1 MNNHYVNV
9 ECIYYYYFGQDD
21 DVEYFYAIL
30 TFIHLFIF
38 LGNSSQVRSSVNMYV
53 VTVLPAAALWS
64 TLHFFWPPF
73 LHHASP
79 FLCSSSSPSRTADNT
94 SGHSASGF
102 WTAAP
107 SLFFSFLQLFFSTT
121 VFVKRC
127 EINRRITKNTRIC
140 S

>member
-1 MNNHYVNV
+1 
-9 ECIYYYYFGQDD
+9 
-21 DVEYFYAIL
+21 
-30 TFIHLFIF
+30 
-38 LGNSSQVRSSVNMYV
+38 MYV
-53 VTVLPAAALWS
+53 VTAASSSFVVHFA
-64 TLHFFWPPF
+64 FFWPPF

-107 SLFFSFLQLFFSTT
+107 SLFFSFLQPFFSTT

-127 EINRRITKNTRIC
+127 EINRCITKSLRMDLLVNWDQLARFNFNSNQIRFVGGRGPNKANVK
-140 S
+140 